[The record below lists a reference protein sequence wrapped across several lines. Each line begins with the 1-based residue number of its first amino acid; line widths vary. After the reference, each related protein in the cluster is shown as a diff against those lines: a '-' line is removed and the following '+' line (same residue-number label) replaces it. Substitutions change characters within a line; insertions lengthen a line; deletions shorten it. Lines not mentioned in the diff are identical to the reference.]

1 MYAIYSLLLFSPLFF
16 FKISFL
22 LGVSTILCVLY
33 TEPEYHV
40 YKDTQLK
47 KIDKGSDRVKI
58 HIVLLKT
65 TFKKMCLK
73 KSDLFFRRR

>member
-1 MYAIYSLLLFSPLFF
+1 MQSIHYYYFPPS
-16 FKISFL
+16 SFL

-40 YKDTQLK
+40 YNDTQLK

-58 HIVLLKT
+58 HIVLLKS
-65 TFKKMCLK
+65 TFKKK
-73 KSDLFFRRR
+73 